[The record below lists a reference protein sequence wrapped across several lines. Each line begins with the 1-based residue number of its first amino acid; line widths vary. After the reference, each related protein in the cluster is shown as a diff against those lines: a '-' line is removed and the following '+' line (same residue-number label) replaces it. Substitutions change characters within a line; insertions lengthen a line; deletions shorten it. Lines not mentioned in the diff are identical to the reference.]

1 VKCNKP
7 ILLQAKTAVGGETST
22 GRFAYV
28 PCGKCTACR
37 MNYASSWAIRIL
49 HEAKE
54 WEHRCFV
61 TLTYDD
67 AHLPHDRS
75 LDKKAVSSFLKRLRK
90 NFESRGVK
98 FFASGEYGEKNHRPH
113 YHLILFGVSGAD
125 RALIE
130 HCWPYGF
137 VSIGDFS
144 VERARYVAGYAVK
157 KLFSANADYYK
168 SRGLLPEFSLMSR
181 RPGIG
186 ERWLSKHSELA
197 RNQGCVRVQGSV
209 YALPR
214 YYRDRIY
221 TEEDKMLIR
230 AVAQDFYAEKRLD
243 SCIKS
248 GGLCDIS
255 LEDYLKQ
262 ESAQRELNLQARIPT
277 RRL

>member
-1 VKCNKP
+1 MKCNKP
-7 ILLQAKTAVGGETST
+7 LLVQAKATMADLLPS
-22 GRFAYV
+22 GRFTFV
-28 PCGKCTACR
+28 PCGKCNACR

-67 AHLPHDRS
+67 GHLPPSRS

-113 YHLILFGVSGAD
+113 YHLLLFGVSSND
-125 RALIE
+125 RAIIE
-130 HCWPYGF
+130 HSWPFGF

-157 KLFSANADYYK
+157 KLFSAGADYYK
-168 SRGLLPEFSLMSR
+168 SRGLVPEFALMSR

-186 ERWLSKHSELA
+186 DKWLAKHAELIRHA
-197 RNQGCVRVQGSV
+197 GHVKIQGSA

-214 YYRDRIY
+214 YYKDRVY
-221 TEEDKMLIR
+221 TEEDKILLN
-230 AVAQDFYAEKRLD
+230 ALAQEFYDEARTNA
-243 SCIKS
+243 CIKS

-262 ESAQRELNLQARIPT
+262 ESLQRERNLEARIPT